1 MARISITLLVCAAL
15 ASPAF
20 AAKPLQVVSGDI
32 NFDFGAGGWI
42 ATIGDSTV
50 TLRERNGSTRTIN
63 FYGWDDGGCPGLFA
77 PTPGDQVSGAAC
89 FNLNPLLTYQGV
101 TLYVGLLSIYIDPF
115 PFPRGPKDSAITV
128 PVTFT
133 YAWEEQIWS
142 GYPGYDADAR
152 FVDYMYGRGR
162 GTGTVSF
169 WLESGENGDGEY
181 VEYATATKATFHL
194 GPGNGTAI
202 GVFANGYWYR
212 DINGDGLWNASQPD
226 GYYSYDHASLFGWPG
241 AEPVLGDWNGDGR
254 TKIGVFKD
262 GVWYLDYNGDGEWS
276 GVGADEGFDA
286 FAAFGWAG
294 VTPVVGDWTGDG
306 RTKIGVFKDGFW
318 YLDMNGNGHWD
329 PPADKV
335 YGFGWAGVTPLV
347 GDWNGDGKAKV
358 GVFKD
363 GVWYLDW
370 NGNGTWDGP
379 TADRNYSFGWPG
391 VTPVIGNWDGT
402 ARTKIGVFSDGWW
415 YLDMNGNGVWE
426 ANKDRQ
432 RLFGWPGVTP
442 MVGDWTGD
450 GRTKVGVFKDGE
462 WYLDFSGSGW
472 WDGPVY
478 DRYYSFGWT
487 GVTPVTGNW

>member
-1 MARISITLLVCAAL
+1 MSRRWLSLFVFAAL
-15 ASPAF
+15 ACPAF
-20 AAKPLQVVSGDI
+20 AAKPLQVDSGDL
-32 NFDFGAGGWI
+32 NFVFAGGGYSSMGNSSV
-42 ATIGDSTV
+42 TI
-50 TLRERNGSTRTIN
+50 RERNGSTRTLT
-63 FYGWDDGGCPGLFA
+63 FHGWDTSGCGSLWGPHDPEEDRIVGASCYDYYPLNTGQGLVLYGGW
-77 PTPGDQVSGAAC
+77 VS
-89 FNLNPLLTYQGV
+89 
-101 TLYVGLLSIYIDPF
+101 IHIDPF
-115 PFPRGPKDSAITV
+115 TIPKAPVDSAITV
-128 PVTFT
+128 PVTVT
-133 YAWEEQIWS
+133 YAWHERIGTGS
-142 GYPGYDADAR
+142 YIGPGMFTDDFR
-152 FVDYMYGRGR
+152 FLDYMYGRGR
-162 GTGTVSF
+162 GTGTVVF
-169 WLESGENGDGEY
+169 WRDDISG
-181 VEYATATKATFHL
+181 YANASEASFHL
-194 GPGNGTAI
+194 GPGNATAI
-202 GVFANGYWYR
+202 GVFFNGYWYR
-212 DINGDGLWNASQPD
+212 DVDGNGTWTDPYWPSDQE
-226 GYYSYDHASLFGWPG
+226 SLFGWPG

-262 GVWYLDYNGDGEWS
+262 GIWYLDYNGNGEWD
-276 GVGADEGFDA
+276 GVRNEEWSDA

-318 YLDMNGNGHWD
+318 YLDINGNGHWD
-329 PPADKV
+329 PPADKL

-347 GDWNGDGKAKV
+347 GDWNGDGKAKI

-363 GVWYLDW
+363 GMWYLDF

-379 TADRNYSFGWPG
+379 AADRNYSFGWPG
-391 VTPVIGNWDGT
+391 VTPVIGNWNGT

-432 RLFGWPGVTP
+432 RLFGWSGVTP

-478 DRYYSFGWT
+478 DRYYSFGWA